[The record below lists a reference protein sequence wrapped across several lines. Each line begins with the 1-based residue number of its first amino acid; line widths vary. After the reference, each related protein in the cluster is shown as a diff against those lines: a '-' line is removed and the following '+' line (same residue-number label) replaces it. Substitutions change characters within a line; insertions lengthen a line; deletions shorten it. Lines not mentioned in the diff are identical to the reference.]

1 MLSGDETD
9 QPEHRRGSFG
19 RPAPGFETMVV
30 DPDTGEPVEAGEPGE
45 LCIRGPFVMQRYYGR
60 SREECFD
67 ADGWFHTGDMVR
79 ADGDG
84 FLYFLGRRATMIK
97 TAGAN
102 VSPVEVGSAIA
113 RAHRRGGARDRPA
126 RPPTRAGGGRRDRR
140 RRDQP
145 VDFDAA
151 LREGLAREL
160 SSYKIPR
167 RIVVIPAAELPV
179 LSSGKV
185 DGRRLPELFDA

>member
-1 MLSGDETD
+1 
-9 QPEHRRGSFG
+9 
-19 RPAPGFETMVV
+19 
-30 DPDTGEPVEAGEPGE
+30 
-45 LCIRGPFVMQRYYGR
+45 
-60 SREECFD
+60 
-67 ADGWFHTGDMVR
+67 
-79 ADGDG
+79 
-84 FLYFLGRRATMIK
+84 MIK

-102 VSPVEVGSAIA
+102 VSPVEVANAITRLTGAVAHVIGLPDPQRGQVVAAVIAVADESASTS
-113 RAHRRGGARDRPA
+113 
-126 RPPTRAGGGRRDRR
+126 TRL
-140 RRDQP
+140 
-145 VDFDAA
+145 A